1 MEFYRIPHKYSNFLA
16 AELLKLPNCLINVEK
31 CFMFDNVFDM
41 TVDSSVF
48 EYFTDLSANYAKAF
62 M

>member
-1 MEFYRIPHKYSNFLA
+1 MA